1 MASKVQLVFLFLFLC
16 VMWASPSA
24 ASRDEPSDPMM
35 KRFEEW
41 MAEYGRVYKD
51 NDEKM
56 RRFQIFKNNV
66 NHIETFNNRSGNSYT
81 LGINQFTDMTN
92 NEFVAQ
98 YTGVSLPLNIEREP
112 VVSFDDV
119 DISAV
124 PQSIDWRN
132 YGAVTSVKNQNP
144 CGSCWAFAAI
154 ATVES
159 IYKIKRGYLVS
170 LSEQQVLDCA
180 VSYGCDGG
188 WVNKAYDFIISNKGV
203 ASAAI
208 YPYKASQG
216 TCRTNGVPNSAYIT
230 GYTRVQSN
238 NERSMMYAGYGQDSS
253 GKKFWIVR
261 NSWGASWG
269 ERGYIRMARDVS
281 SSSGLCGIAIRPL
294 YPTLQSGA
302 NVEVIKMVFS
312 WTDMVLRLHS
322 SRPTR
327 QGPGASWAFAA
338 IATVE
343 SIYKF
348 KKGILVPLSE
358 QQVLDCAVSNG
369 CNGGWEYRAFAFIIS
384 NKGVASAAIYPYNAS
399 QGTCRTNGVP
409 NAAYITGYA
418 RVPRNNESS
427 MMYAVSKQPI
437 TVVVNANANFQYY
450 KSGVFNGPCGTR
462 LNHTVAVV
470 GYGQDCSGKK
480 YWIVKNSWGAKW
492 GEAGYIRMARD
503 VSSSSGIC
511 GIAIHPLYP
520 TLQSGA
526 NVEAIKMVSESRSS
540 V

>member
-1 MASKVQLVFLFLFLC
+1 
-16 VMWASPSA
+16 
-24 ASRDEPSDPMM
+24 
-35 KRFEEW
+35 
-41 MAEYGRVYKD
+41 
-51 NDEKM
+51 
-56 RRFQIFKNNV
+56 
-66 NHIETFNNRSGNSYT
+66 
-81 LGINQFTDMTN
+81 MTN

-132 YGAVTSVKNQNP
+132 YW
-144 CGSCWAFAAI
+144 CRSCWAFAAI

-238 NERSMMYAGYGQDSS
+238 NERSMMYAVSNQPIAASIEASGDFQHYKRGVFSGPCGTSLNHAITIIGYGQDSS

-302 NVEVIKMVFS
+302 NVEVIKMREPVVSF
-312 WTDMVLRLHS
+312 DDVDIS
-322 SRPTR
+322 SVPQSIDWRDSGAVTSVKN
-327 QGPGASWAFAA
+327 QGRCGSCWAFAS

-343 SIYKF
+343 SIYKI
-348 KKGILVPLSE
+348 KRGNLVSLSE
-358 QQVLDCAVSNG
+358 QQVLDCAVSYG
-369 CNGGWEYRAFAFIIS
+369 CKGGWINKAYSFIIS
-384 NKGVASAAIYPYNAS
+384 NKGVASAAIYPYKAAK
-399 QGTCRTNGVP
+399 GTCKTNGVP
-409 NAAYITGYA
+409 NSAYITGYTY
-418 RVPRNNESS
+418 VQRNNERN
-427 MMYAVSKQPI
+427 MMYAVSNQPI
-437 TVVVNANANFQYY
+437 AAALDASGNFQHY
-450 KSGVFNGPCGTR
+450 KRGVFSGPCGTR
-462 LNHTVAVV
+462 LNHAIVII
-470 GYGQDCSGKK
+470 GYGQDSSGKK
-480 YWIVKNSWGAKW
+480 FWIVRNSWGAGW
-492 GEAGYIRMARD
+492 GEGGYIRLARD
-503 VSSSSGIC
+503 VSSSFGLC
-511 GIAIHPLYP
+511 GIAMDPLYP
-520 TLQSGA
+520 TLQSGPS
-526 NVEAIKMVSESRSS
+526 VEVI
-540 V
+540 

>member
-66 NHIETFNNRSGNSYT
+66 NHIETFNSRNGNSYT

-159 IYKIKRGYLVS
+159 IYKIKRGYLIS

-216 TCRTNGVPNSAYIT
+216 TCRINGVPNSAYIT

-238 NERSMMYAGYGQDSS
+238 NERSMMYAVSNQPIAASIEASGDFQHYKRGVFSGPCGTSLNHAITIIGYGQDSS

-302 NVEVIKMVFS
+302 NVEVIKMV
-312 WTDMVLRLHS
+312 
-322 SRPTR
+322 
-327 QGPGASWAFAA
+327 
-338 IATVE
+338 
-343 SIYKF
+343 
-348 KKGILVPLSE
+348 
-358 QQVLDCAVSNG
+358 
-369 CNGGWEYRAFAFIIS
+369 
-384 NKGVASAAIYPYNAS
+384 
-399 QGTCRTNGVP
+399 
-409 NAAYITGYA
+409 
-418 RVPRNNESS
+418 
-427 MMYAVSKQPI
+427 
-437 TVVVNANANFQYY
+437 
-450 KSGVFNGPCGTR
+450 
-462 LNHTVAVV
+462 
-470 GYGQDCSGKK
+470 
-480 YWIVKNSWGAKW
+480 
-492 GEAGYIRMARD
+492 
-503 VSSSSGIC
+503 
-511 GIAIHPLYP
+511 
-520 TLQSGA
+520 
-526 NVEAIKMVSESRSS
+526 SESRSS